1 VRSVTTLEDE
11 SPMFGRSWIVFVLG
25 AAALLPYA
33 ISQPAVRNAVTSPLT
48 MVSKEPSA
56 AKPAEA
62 AAQAPYESGGFVNH
76 GGAKSP
82 AAPQPADVAPR
93 TSSAS
98 PTIPFE
104 QALRWDVKP
113 AWVLG
118 NWPRVTTHL
127 PELELQ
133 GYRVSY
139 VSGTTESDLAGVLTY
154 YFNEM
159 GHVERLAFHGTT
171 GDARRFVQ
179 FMLSYHK
186 FERRFG
192 DDPSTFLYQ
201 VEQDGKA
208 LSELRVKTAPVV
220 RRDSPLDRFEVMF
233 EIRRPEE

>member
-1 VRSVTTLEDE
+1 
-11 SPMFGRSWIVFVLG
+11 MFGRSWILFVVG

-33 ISQPAVRNAVTSPLT
+33 MSQPSVRQAVTSPLT
-48 MVSKEPSA
+48 MVSKEPAA
-56 AKPAEA
+56 AKPADATAHAPVDGA
-62 AAQAPYESGGFVNH
+62 AFVNH
-76 GGAKSP
+76 VGSKSS
-82 AAPQPADVAPR
+82 AAPQSAVAAPR
-93 TSSAS
+93 TSSAT
-98 PTIPFE
+98 PTTPFE

-118 NWPRVTTHL
+118 NWPRVTTQL

-139 VSGTTESDLAGVLTY
+139 VSGTTESDLAGALTY

-159 GHVERLAFHGTT
+159 GNVQRFAFHGTT

-179 FMLSYHK
+179 FMQSYHK

-208 LSELRVKTAPVV
+208 LSELRVKAAPVI
-220 RRDSPLDRFEVMF
+220 RNNSPYDRFEVTF
-233 EIRRPEE
+233 EIRRPDE